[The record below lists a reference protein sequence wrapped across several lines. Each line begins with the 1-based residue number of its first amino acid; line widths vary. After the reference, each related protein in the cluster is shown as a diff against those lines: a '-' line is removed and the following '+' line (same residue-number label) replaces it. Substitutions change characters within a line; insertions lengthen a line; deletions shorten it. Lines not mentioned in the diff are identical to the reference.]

1 MYAIRSYFGR
11 LLADS
16 TFAVR
21 AEDVLRQMDLLL
33 EDLRENPRRYVRLS
47 IF

>member
-1 MYAIRSYFGR
+1 MESGDGSFGR

-21 AEDVLRQMDLLL
+21 AEDVLEQIDL
-33 EDLRENPRRYVRLS
+33 
-47 IF
+47 